1 MLCSQNTITSLS
13 KFHSTFS
20 HHLFAMLVCI
30 KLIFRRID
38 ACHASNPL
46 LPANDAHREAIV
58 AETRIY
64 DEARSIVRGL
74 HRFSGAG

>member
-1 MLCSQNTITSLS
+1 MHTDHCINPS
-13 KFHSTFS
+13 KFQRSCYHL
-20 HHLFAMLVCI
+20 LFAMLHCF

-46 LPANDAHREAIV
+46 LSANDAHREAII

-64 DEARSIVRGL
+64 DEARSIV
-74 HRFSGAG
+74 